1 MQSRPEKRKILVTGA
16 SRGIGEAITRRLL
29 ATGSQVIGVARDF
42 TGWPEG
48 QPHLETL
55 NLDLSD
61 LDGLPHQ
68 LGEIVRLHPELD
80 GLVLN
85 AGSGQFGSLEQ
96 FSYRQIREMV
106 ETNLL
111 QHIFIA
117 RALTPRLKRL
127 GYGDLILIG
136 SEAALSG
143 GRKGAVY
150 SACKFALRGFAQSL
164 REECSQSGVRVSL
177 INPGMVDTPF
187 YDDLDFAPGEA
198 PENHLRAEDVA
209 DAVEM
214 VLQAHPGTVFDEI
227 NLNPLK
233 KVIRFKK

>member
-1 MQSRPEKRKILVTGA
+1 MHRPETRKILVTGA
-16 SRGIGEAITRRLL
+16 SRGIGAAITRRLL
-29 ATGSQVIGVARDF
+29 AAGSHVVAVARDF
-42 TGWPEG
+42 SDWAEHPP
-48 QPHLETL
+48 QLETIT
-55 NLDLSD
+55 LDLSD
-61 LDGLPHQ
+61 LDGLPDQ
-68 LGEIVRLHPELD
+68 LGEITHTHSELD
-80 GLVLN
+80 GLILN
-85 AGSGQFGSLEQ
+85 AGHGRFGSLEE
-96 FSYRQIREMV
+96 FSYQQIREMV
-106 ETNLL
+106 EINLL
-111 QHIFIA
+111 QHIYMA
-117 RALTPRLKRL
+117 RALTPHLKKQ
-127 GYGDLILIG
+127 GHGDLVIIG

-150 SACKFALRGFAQSL
+150 SACKFALRGLAQSL

-187 YDDLDFAPGEA
+187 YDELDFAPGEA
-198 PENHLRAEDVA
+198 PENHLRPEDVA